1 MIRLNL
7 LPWREDRRRERKQQ
21 FQRQLGLMGALGLS
35 VVLAVFVINTSCIGL
50 QEERNQLLSAEIAKL
65 DVRLREIQQ
74 LQQQI
79 ATLNARRAAVERLQS
94 GRTYPVRLLDE
105 LATRVP
111 QGIALKSVKQTDKL
125 TLIGVAQS
133 NARVSELLR
142 ALNTDITWLGQPEL
156 GETKSANLGQGRDAK
171 KIVEFS
177 ISLHQPTPEE
187 KLK

>member
-7 LPWREDRRRERKQQ
+7 LPWREERRRERKQQ
-21 FQRQLGLMGALGLS
+21 FQRQIGLMAALGLS
-35 VVLAVFVINTSCIGL
+35 VVLAVFVINTHSIGL
-50 QEERNQLLSAEIAKL
+50 QEERNQLLSVENTKL
-65 DVRLREIQQ
+65 DERLHEIRQ

-79 ATLNARRAAVERLQS
+79 AALNARRAAVERLQS

-111 QGIALKSVKQTDKL
+111 QGVALKSVKQTDKL
-125 TLIGVAQS
+125 TLSGIAQS

-142 ALNTDITWLGQPEL
+142 ALNADVTWLGQPEL
-156 GETKSANLGQGRDAK
+156 GEIKSANLGQGRDTK

-177 ISLHQPTPEE
+177 ISLQQRTPEE

>member
-7 LPWREDRRRERKQQ
+7 LPWREERRRERKQQ
-21 FQRQLGLMGALGLS
+21 FQRQLGLMAALGLS
-35 VVLAVFVINTSCIGL
+35 VVLAVFIVNTSRIAL
-50 QEERNQLLSAEIAKL
+50 QEERNQLLSTENAKL
-65 DVRLREIQQ
+65 DVRLLEIQQ
-74 LQQQI
+74 LKQQI
-79 ATLNARRAAVERLQS
+79 AALNARSAAVERLQS

-105 LATRVP
+105 LARRVP

-125 TLIGVAQS
+125 TLSGIAQS

-142 ALNTDITWLGQPEL
+142 ALHTDDGWLGQPEL
-156 GETKSANLGQGRDAK
+156 GELKSANLGQGRDAK

-177 ISLHQPTPEE
+177 ISVQQRALEE

>member
-21 FQRQLGLMGALGLS
+21 FQRQLGLMAVLGLS
-35 VVLAVFVINTSCIGL
+35 VVLAVFVINASYIGS
-50 QEERNQLLSAEIAKL
+50 QEERNQLLTAENTKL
-65 DVRLREIQQ
+65 DIHLREIQQ

-79 ATLNARRAAVERLQS
+79 AALNARRAAVKRLQS

-111 QGIALKSVKQTDKL
+111 QGVALKSVKQTDKL
-125 TLIGVAQS
+125 TLSGIAQS

-142 ALNTDITWLGQPEL
+142 ALNTEGTWLGQPEL
-156 GETKSANLGQGRDAK
+156 GEIKSATLGQGRDAK

-177 ISLHQPTPEE
+177 ISLQQSTPEE

>member
-7 LPWREDRRRERKQQ
+7 LPWREERRRERKQQ
-21 FQRQLGLMGALGLS
+21 FQRQLGLMAVLGLS
-35 VVLAVFVINTSCIGL
+35 VVLAVFAINASFIGL
-50 QEERNQLLSAEIAKL
+50 QEERNQLLSSENAKL
-65 DVRLREIQQ
+65 DGHLREIQQ

-79 ATLNARRAAVERLQS
+79 AALKARRAAVERLQS
-94 GRTYPVRLLDE
+94 GRSYPVRLLDE

-111 QGIALKSVKQTDKL
+111 QGVALKSVKQTEKL
-125 TLIGVAQS
+125 ALNGIAQS

-142 ALNTDITWLGQPEL
+142 ALNTDAAWLGQPEL
-156 GETKSANLGQGRDAK
+156 GEIKSANVGQGRDAK

-177 ISLHQPTPEE
+177 ISLEQRTPEE

>member
-21 FQRQLGLMGALGLS
+21 FQRQLGLMAVLGLS
-35 VVLAVFVINTSCIGL
+35 VVLAVFVINTSYIGS
-50 QEERNQLLSAEIAKL
+50 QEERNQLLTAENIKL
-65 DVRLREIQQ
+65 DTHLREIQQ

-79 ATLNARRAAVERLQS
+79 AALNARRAAVERLQG

-111 QGIALKSVKQTDKL
+111 QGVALKSVKQTDKL
-125 TLIGVAQS
+125 TLSGIAQS

-142 ALNTDITWLGQPEL
+142 ALNTEGTWLGQPEL
-156 GETKSANLGQGRDAK
+156 GEIKSATLGQGRDAK

-177 ISLHQPTPEE
+177 ISLQQSTPEE

>member
-1 MIRLNL
+1 
-7 LPWREDRRRERKQQ
+7 
-21 FQRQLGLMGALGLS
+21 
-35 VVLAVFVINTSCIGL
+35 
-50 QEERNQLLSAEIAKL
+50 
-65 DVRLREIQQ
+65 
-74 LQQQI
+74 
-79 ATLNARRAAVERLQS
+79 LNARRAAVERLQS

-156 GETKSANLGQGRDAK
+156 GEIKSANLGQGRDAK

-177 ISLHQPTPEE
+177 ISLHQRTPEE